1 MEALDNYSFKGYNF
15 TIWFFRLLLFIAITT
30 TVLVFVLHIN
40 ETVTIKEG
48 EIVAANPQSDYK
60 APFEAQVTKILVKE
74 GQPVEAGDT
83 LLVMQNTDFLEQLAK
98 TKTEIEYLQ
107 KKIRSIDVLEQAVQK
122 RRTAID
128 QTTAIASQK
137 YKYEV
142 NSVVND
148 MKTLDEQFA
157 LQKERMQSANEKYQG
172 DSILYKKDMLS
183 KYEFNNT
190 KDANLALKE
199 NLSTMKSQRNNRL
212 AQRNIA
218 YNNFTKEQNTLV
230 LGKVQL
236 EENAQALVQ
245 AKNDYESQLLQAKE
259 TLHKL
264 ETELNKQNVVA
275 ATSGIVNYLFNTK
288 LSSNLITKG
297 DLLVSIAPKTVSYYA
312 KVIVPEKDMPSVKSG
327 LDARLKLDAYQNFQY
342 GPIDGKVSYVAERKE
357 NDKFYALV
365 QLPQNNR
372 FQLKSGYTIYGEI
385 VVQRLPLYKYFIKK
399 LFKRFDPA

>member
-1 MEALDNYSFKGYNF
+1 
-15 TIWFFRLLLFIAITT
+15 
-30 TVLVFVLHIN
+30 
-40 ETVTIKEG
+40 
-48 EIVAANPQSDYK
+48 
-60 APFEAQVTKILVKE
+60 
-74 GQPVEAGDT
+74 
-83 LLVMQNTDFLEQLAK
+83 LEQLAK

-199 NLSTMKSQRNNRL
+199 NLSTMKSQRNNQL

-245 AKNDYESQLLQAKE
+245 AKNDYESHLLQAKE